1 MTIVHSAS
9 LLPNREIHKETM
21 VSVMKNA
28 KNEHL
33 GTGYSTGILLK
44 VALSGSFSKVG
55 QSTFNQRPYRR
66 RYAQKNQGKCS
77 DNVVCQMG
85 ASENLEPYSMI
96 GLRLIHSLF

>member
-1 MTIVHSAS
+1 MTIVHSVS
-9 LLPNREIHKETM
+9 LLPNREIHKETI

-33 GTGYSTGILLK
+33 GTGYSKGILLK

-66 RYAQKNQGKCS
+66 RYAQKIKA
-77 DNVVCQMG
+77 NV
-85 ASENLEPYSMI
+85 
-96 GLRLIHSLF
+96 LIMWFAKWVPLKTWNPIP